1 MPEDSVSHINRTV
14 ESQDTRSNDDTDQ
27 VIIAQPLSQAEIDEL
42 LYSDEFPREER
53 LERLRYYRD
62 ELSEKE
68 ASDFGLDDTSALL
81 GQVNEAI
88 AHLEDGFGESMDPAS
103 VDHNPEDHRE
113 TLAADSDELEAIEQ
127 ADEDSLGDDI
137 VENDVLDETEWESDE
152 DGFDSRKGVH

>member
-1 MPEDSVSHINRTV
+1 MSINRTV

-62 ELSEKE
+62 ELSARE
-68 ASDFGLDDTSALL
+68 ASDFGLDDPGALL
-81 GQVNEAI
+81 SQIQEAI
-88 AHLEDGFGESMDPAS
+88 GYLEESFGESMDPAS

-113 TLAADSDELEAIEQ
+113 TLSPDSDELEAIE
-127 ADEDSLGDDI
+127 ADDEASIEEDIGELEEDLD
-137 VENDVLDETEWESDE
+137 EVLDEEEWEDG
-152 DGFDSRKGVH
+152 DGFDSGRGVH